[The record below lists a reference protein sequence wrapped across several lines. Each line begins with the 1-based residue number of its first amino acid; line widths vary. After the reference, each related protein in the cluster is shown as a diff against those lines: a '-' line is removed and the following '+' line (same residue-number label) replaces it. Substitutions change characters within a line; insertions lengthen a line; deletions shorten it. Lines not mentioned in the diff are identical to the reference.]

1 MNALRLHGPVY
12 CAICESI
19 LIFSFY
25 FSFRADVV
33 EQISAVSEQPQ
44 ETEEKLSAP
53 PASEEPSESLADAE
67 EIGEKEVEPLTSSE
81 PVSVDLAVSEVI
93 ESVLTEETFSE
104 ATQSDAELD
113 STLPVEENTNNQPSE
128 ESAEAKPC
136 QSINETSPPSAAT
149 SVSSPVQKVAKNS
162 ASVASSTPMKSSL
175 KGASGRSQIPKLSTP
190 AKSFD
195 SATGKGSGS
204 STPSNSP
211 VKVVSSKM
219 SSQSATGAKTT
230 PITSGRST
238 VTSHTVTSRSK
249 TVELP
254 KNKKLEHAKI
264 VRQQSAGAIHPHS
277 PVKTASGKLPVTPKV
292 NPRSKI
298 DNPNNN
304 VKRPSLTSMKSV
316 EEVPKKSAAPGKTFA
331 PIPPEFVHPF
341 HCFNFFAVTDSSE
354 LLQSIASNLDSTVRG
369 FLSTEDEETTCL
381 EDTPMNGPRSKVIS
395 LLIIRRLI

>member
-1 MNALRLHGPVY
+1 MNALRLHGPVN

-19 LIFSFY
+19 LIFSFCP
-25 FSFRADVV
+25 FLADVV

-44 ETEEKLSAP
+44 ETEENLSAP
-53 PASEEPSESLADAE
+53 PASEEPAAALLVAE

-81 PVSVDLAVSEVI
+81 LVPADPAVSEVI
-93 ESVLTEETFSE
+93 ESVLTEETFSKP
-104 ATQSDAELD
+104 TQSDAELD
-113 STLPVEENTNNQPSE
+113 STPAVEESTNNQPSE
-128 ESAEAKPC
+128 EPAVAKPC
-136 QSINETSPPSAAT
+136 QSVNETSPPSAAT

-162 ASVASSTPMKSSL
+162 ASVASLTPMKSSL

-204 STPSNSP
+204 LTPSNSP
-211 VKVVSSKM
+211 VKVVSSKT
-219 SSQSATGAKTT
+219 SSQSATGPKTT

-254 KNKKLEHAKI
+254 KNKKMEHAKI

-316 EEVPKKSAAPGKTFA
+316 EEVPKKSAAPGKLISS
-331 PIPPEFVHPF
+331 IPPEFCIHFTV
-341 HCFNFFAVTDSSE
+341 FNFFR
-354 LLQSIASNLDSTVRG
+354 LQTAPSCCRA
-369 FLSTEDEETTCL
+369 
-381 EDTPMNGPRSKVIS
+381 
-395 LLIIRRLI
+395 